1 MRVVMALALLCAV
14 AAPVLETAYAEE
26 IDFGKIDKFES
37 LATVITSAGRFSLL
51 GPLGIVVSAL
61 VFPRQFIKRRLVTTG
76 AIAIF
81 WHVKLLV
88 LVVFDAGAI
97 LIAPAFSFS
106 INPARFHQADNKVRD
121 EICYVKE
128 SNASPG
134 YILAITMAR

>member
-1 MRVVMALALLCAV
+1 MENQLERRWQSRLRGRKKPDRSMNLQVRVVMALALLCAV

-37 LATVITSAGRFSLL
+37 LATVITSAGRFSPL

-88 LVVFDAGAI
+88 LVVFDVGAI

-106 INPARFHQADNKVRD
+106 INSARFHN
-121 EICYVKE
+121 
-128 SNASPG
+128 
-134 YILAITMAR
+134 